1 MTGFYNLS
9 TAEIF
14 TEDGW
19 KAIQP
24 NMPIGVMDHC
34 MVLINSTTAMLIGGK
49 IDGGYYSKRT
59 YFYNFD
65 DNTWISGP
73 DLKFGR
79 YEHVCGMV
87 KKNGDADEVMFKT
100 IQRRLDGSLMP
111 L

>member
-1 MTGFYNLS
+1 MAGSYLKP

-14 TEDGW
+14 SEGSW
-19 KAIQP
+19 KAIEP
-24 NMPIGVMDHC
+24 EMPFGVMDHC

-49 IDGGYYSKRT
+49 IDGSYYSKRT

-65 DNTWISGP
+65 DNNWISGP

-87 KKNGDADEVMFKT
+87 KKNGDADEVTFEAM
-100 IQRRLDGSLMP
+100 REG
-111 L
+111 